1 MERYEGMTPAQ
12 LRRLA
17 DEMEAGASRGISAD
31 EHERRLSAIRGFSE
45 VEEPVAPGYMRHVEV
60 DGIRL
65 DIDMR
70 RVKDLRT
77 LRLVAKINEKGP
89 GSLQATLDLA
99 DFILGDQREKV
110 EAVATD
116 SDGFVDAERYTSIFM
131 KLFQEVGA
139 KN

>member
-12 LRRLA
+12 LRRMA

-45 VEEPVAPGYMRHVEV
+45 VEEPAVPGYMRSVEV

-116 SDGFVDAERYTSIFM
+116 SDGFIDSERYTSIFM

>member
-1 MERYEGMTPAQ
+1 MERYEGMTPDQ
-12 LRRLA
+12 LRRMA
-17 DEMEAGASRGISAD
+17 DEMEASASRGISAD

-45 VEEPVAPGYMRHVEV
+45 VEEPTVPGYMRSVEV

-77 LRLVAKINEKGP
+77 LRLVAKINKKGP

-116 SDGFVDAERYTSIFM
+116 SDGFIDAERYTSIFT

>member
-12 LRRLA
+12 LRRMA
-17 DEMEAGASRGISAD
+17 DEMEASASRGITAD

-89 GSLQATLDLA
+89 GSLQATLAPPGLP
-99 DFILGDQREKV
+99 LGARPGGGQ
-110 EAVATD
+110 AAA
-116 SDGFVDAERYTSIFM
+116 SG
-131 KLFQEVGA
+131 
-139 KN
+139 